1 MQAARTPRLP
11 ARGWASLSTTLAR
24 LAQALAR
31 GTPTPPSRIASC
43 SRVFALELDQ
53 TFPDAGGV
61 FNGVSQRCLKLSS
74 EVEAFIRGDEVGGAQ
89 VEVVVEPV
97 PQIEQDRLEVG
108 DQLSVRY
115 LRDSLLVHVAAAAST
130 LTRAGGGSRFNP
142 DRSARRPAS
151 RLPKRQS
158 RPMNRVSCCWGIKN
172 DRAGFCGEGLAVVT
186 SNRVRLRR
194 RG

>member
-61 FNGVSQRCLKLSS
+61 FNGVSQRCLKLPS

-115 LRDSLLVHVAAAAST
+115 LRDSLLVHGGCRRVNSKLGPGAGHV
-130 LTRAGGGSRFNP
+130 LTRIV
-142 DRSARRPAS
+142 
-151 RLPKRQS
+151 RLAP
-158 RPMNRVSCCWGIKN
+158 
-172 DRAGFCGEGLAVVT
+172 GLAPT
-186 SNRVRLRR
+186 EEAIPTNEPGQLLL
-194 RG
+194 GNQE